1 LVNRSLDTIE
11 IKDEPAPNGGGF
23 ENLVPGLADVSN
35 RRGRR
40 MRAAQVDPED
50 EEAVESMM
58 ELAEDEQVDWEEE

>member
-1 LVNRSLDTIE
+1 
-11 IKDEPAPNGGGF
+11 
-23 ENLVPGLADVSN
+23 
-35 RRGRR
+35 